1 MAKEE
6 KKITKDVNRGT
17 QDECEVIMMIMAE
30 NLAVRTAVMERIKQ
44 AKNRMAQRSRSG
56 ASDGPQPSKKAE

>member
-17 QDECEVIMMIMAE
+17 QDELEVIMIIMAE

-44 AKNRMAQRSRSG
+44 AKNRITQRGRSG
-56 ASDGPQPSKKAE
+56 ASDGAQPSKKAE